1 MLGAPMAPQP
11 HILVEDAGEAAPLV
25 ISFGFALWKEP
36 AAFDF
41 VGRLRK
47 LEFILGQRFH
57 RIHLRDPS
65 MSWYLQGIEGLGATL
80 QATIDEVARR
90 AQALAPTRVVTLGQ
104 SMGGYGAIR
113 YGLALGAARIVA
125 IGALSTMEPAVSR
138 GRGDTRWLS
147 VMERLAA
154 QGVRGTDLVE
164 FARGKRAPLDL
175 RLHYG
180 ERPDAP
186 GQGEV
191 NLDLFHADRFAALP
205 GCRVTRHP
213 GSDHVVVNHLKATRQ
228 LDAVLLHDLFDID
241 PARLHRRTR
250 PLLDDDWL
258 RWIAENRLRG
268 ADLGSQIAAMVQ
280 RGIDPITARSAIAEV
295 ERDPVF
301 LAASRL
307 LATSSLSSGSC
318 S

>member
-1 MLGAPMAPQP
+1 MDNQQS
-11 HILVEDAGEAAPLV
+11 HILVEDAGEPAPLV
-25 ISFGFALWKEP
+25 ITFGFALWKEP

-47 LEFILGQRFH
+47 LEFLLGRPFH

-65 MSWYLQGIEGLGATL
+65 MSWYLQGVAGLGATL
-80 QATIDEVARR
+80 ASTLDEVAG
-90 AQALAPTRVVTLGQ
+90 QVHALSPTRVMTLGQ

-125 IGALSTMEPAVSR
+125 IGALSTMEPAISR
-138 GRGDTRWLS
+138 ERGDTRWLS

-154 QGVRGTDLVE
+154 QGVADTDLVE
-164 FARGKRAPLDL
+164 LARRAGTPLEL

-186 GQGEV
+186 EQGEV

-213 GSDHVVVNHLKATRQ
+213 GSDHVVVNHLKASRE

-268 ADLGSQIAAMVQ
+268 ADLGSQVAAMLQ

-301 LAASRL
+301 LAASQL
-307 LATSSLSSGSC
+307 LATSSQSSGSH

>member
-1 MLGAPMAPQP
+1 MQP
-11 HILVEDAGEAAPLV
+11 HSHILVEDAGEAAPLV
-25 ISFGFALWKEP
+25 ITFGFALWHEP

-57 RIHLRDPS
+57 RIHLRDPG

-80 QATIDEVARR
+80 PATLDALARR
-90 AQALAPTRVVTLGQ
+90 VHALAPTRVMTLGQ

-113 YGLALGAARIVA
+113 YGLALGAERIVA
-125 IGALSTMEPAVSR
+125 IGALSTMAPAVSR
-138 GRGDTRWLS
+138 DRGDTRWLS

-154 QGVRGTDLVE
+154 QGVTDTDLVE
-164 FARGKRAPLDL
+164 LARRANAPLDL

-186 GQGEV
+186 EQGEV

-213 GSDHVVVNHLKATRQ
+213 RSDHVVVNHLKAARE
-228 LDAVLLHDLFDID
+228 LDATLLHDLFDVD
-241 PARLHRRTR
+241 PTRLHRRTR

-258 RWIAENRLRG
+258 RWIAENRLRR
-268 ADLGSQIAAMVQ
+268 ADVSSQVGAMVE
-280 RGIDPITARSAIAEV
+280 RGIDPVTARSAMAEV
-295 ERDPVF
+295 ERDPIF
-301 LAASRL
+301 LAASQL
-307 LATSSLSSGSC
+307 LSTSSLSPGSR